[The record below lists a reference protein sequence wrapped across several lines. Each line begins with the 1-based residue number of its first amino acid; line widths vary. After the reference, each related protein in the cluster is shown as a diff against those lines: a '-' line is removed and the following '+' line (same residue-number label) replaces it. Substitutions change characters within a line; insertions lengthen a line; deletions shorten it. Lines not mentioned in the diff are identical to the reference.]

1 MGTSIPCNLREII
14 DSVSL
19 YKKTSREV
27 IIVNRGNEGNLQVD
41 ISLKQS
47 HNP

>member
-14 DSVSL
+14 DSVSMQ
-19 YKKTSREV
+19 KTSREV